1 MAAVGKCQHNTY
13 GTPQRIK
20 FLENGKCRNAVLYK
34 CFMPYCPAVLLFF
47 ILWNAHCHITASLP
61 GAGFPYPPDFIIKR
75 GNCHETATLDNPRRN
90 MLMCICRRRRTGE
103 QSDASCRAKASVAYS
118 VPFSQGQAPAGWLV
132 QRLRLLP
139 PKEQSADTQARLL

>member
-1 MAAVGKCQHNTY
+1 MIWMAAVGKCQHNTY
-13 GTPQRIK
+13 GAPQRIK

-34 CFMPYCPAVLLFF
+34 CLMPYYPIVF
-47 ILWNAHCHITASLP
+47 HIMERSLQHHRIASGCRVP
-61 GAGFPYPPDFIIKR
+61 VPPDFIIKR
-75 GNCHETATLDNPRRN
+75 GNWHETATLDNPRRN

-132 QRLRLLP
+132 QRLWLLP